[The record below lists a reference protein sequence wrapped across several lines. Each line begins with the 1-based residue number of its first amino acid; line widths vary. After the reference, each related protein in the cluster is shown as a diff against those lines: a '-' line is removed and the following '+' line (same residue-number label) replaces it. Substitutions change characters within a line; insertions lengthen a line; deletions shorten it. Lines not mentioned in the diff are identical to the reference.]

1 MHDPGASALEDRVR
15 FEALISDI
23 ASQFVNVDSDLIDG
37 SIEDAQRRLVEAL
50 DIDRSTLFQFVD
62 DGSELVL
69 THYWA
74 RPEFPPILL
83 PPERIAELFPYI
95 RGRVLAGEAVSF
107 SSVDELPADSP
118 DREHMRQ
125 LGTKSNVSLPL
136 VASGR
141 VIGAV
146 TFSAMRAER
155 SWEPEF
161 LTRLTLVAHVFA
173 GALARKGAEME
184 LRQTL
189 DENARLRDRLLEE
202 NIYLRHQ
209 VHERGGLRETMGRS
223 PAIRSMLAEVD
234 QVAPTDTTV
243 LLYGETGTGK
253 ELVANAIH
261 ERSWRRSK
269 AMVAVNCAA
278 IPAALVESE
287 LFGYEKGAFTGAM
300 ARQIGR
306 FEVADRSTV
315 FLDEIGELSTDVQA
329 KLLRVLQEKQIHR
342 LGSSRSI
349 EIDVRV
355 IAATNRDLERMVAAG
370 SFREDLYY
378 RLNVFPIRIPPLRE
392 RIEDIPMLAWS
403 FVREFSKA
411 MGKRIESIPKDR
423 LLALQRYS
431 WPGNVRELRNVVERA
446 MIVSTGPRLQIEP
459 PRATPD
465 AARGVTRLLDVE
477 RQHIR
482 TVLER
487 TGWRIRGRGGAAEL
501 LDLKPST
508 LEGRMARLGVRR
520 PGQ

>member
-1 MHDPGASALEDRVR
+1 MHASDSSALEDRVR
-15 FEALISDI
+15 FEAVISDI
-23 ASQFVNVDSDLIDG
+23 ASRFLNLDSDLIDG
-37 SIEDAQRRLVEAL
+37 SIEDAQRRLVEVL
-50 DIDRSTLFQFVD
+50 DIDRSALFQFGD
-62 DGSELVL
+62 DGSDVVL

-83 PPERIAELFPYI
+83 PPDRIAELFPYI

-107 SSVDELPADSP
+107 STVDELPAAA

-125 LGTKSNVSLPL
+125 IGTKSNVSLPL
-136 VASGR
+136 LVSGR
-141 VIGAV
+141 VVGSV
-146 TFSAMRAER
+146 TFGAMRAER

-161 LTRLTLVAHVFA
+161 LTRLTLVAHIFA
-173 GALARKGAEME
+173 CALARKAAEME
-184 LRQTL
+184 LRKTL

-234 QVAPTDTTV
+234 QVGPTDASV
-243 LLYGETGTGK
+243 LLLGETGTGK
-253 ELVANAIH
+253 ELVANGIH

-269 AMVAVNCAA
+269 PIVAVNCAA
-278 IPAALVESE
+278 IPPGLVESE
-287 LFGYEKGAFTGAM
+287 LFGYEKGAFSGAM
-300 ARQIGR
+300 SRQIGR
-306 FEVADRSTV
+306 FELADRSTI
-315 FLDEIGELSTDVQA
+315 FLDEIGELSSDVQA

-342 LGSSRSI
+342 LGGSRPIS
-349 EIDVRV
+349 IDVRV
-355 IAATNRDLERMVAAG
+355 IAATNRDLDRMVAAG

-378 RLNVFPIRIPPLRE
+378 RLNVFPITVPPLRE
-392 RIEDIPMLAWS
+392 RAEDIPILAWS
-403 FVREFSKA
+403 FVQEFSKA

-423 LLALQRYS
+423 LQALQRYS

-459 PRATPD
+459 PRAK
-465 AARGVTRLLDVE
+465 AEAVRGVTRLLDVE

-508 LEGRMARLGVRR
+508 LEGRLTRLGLRR
-520 PGQ
+520 PDH

>member
-1 MHDPGASALEDRVR
+1 MHASDPAALEDRVR
-15 FEALISDI
+15 FEAVISDI
-23 ASQFVNVDSDLIDG
+23 ASRFVNLDSDLIDG
-37 SIEDAQRRLVEAL
+37 SIEDAQRRLVEVL
-50 DIDRSTLFQFVD
+50 DLDRSALFQFDD
-62 DGSELVL
+62 DGNDVVL

-83 PPERIAELFPYI
+83 PPDRIAELFPYI

-107 SSVDELPADSP
+107 STVDELPAAA

-125 LGTKSNVSLPL
+125 IGTKSNVTLPL
-136 VASGR
+136 LVSGR
-141 VIGAV
+141 VVGSV
-146 TFSAMRAER
+146 TFAAMRAER

-161 LTRLTLVAHVFA
+161 LTRLTLVAHIFA
-173 GALARKGAEME
+173 CALARKAAERE
-184 LRQTL
+184 LRKTL

-243 LLYGETGTGK
+243 LLLGETGTGK

-261 ERSWRRSK
+261 DRSWRRSK
-269 AMVAVNCAA
+269 PIVAVNCAA
-278 IPAALVESE
+278 IPPGLVESE
-287 LFGYEKGAFTGAM
+287 LFGYEKGAFSGAM

-306 FEVADRSTV
+306 FEVADRSTI
-315 FLDEIGELSTDVQA
+315 FLDEIGELSSDVQA

-342 LGSSRSI
+342 LGGSRPISV
-349 EIDVRV
+349 DVRV
-355 IAATNRDLERMVAAG
+355 IAATNRDLDRMVAAG

-378 RLNVFPIRIPPLRE
+378 RLNVFPITVPPLRE
-392 RIEDIPMLAWS
+392 RAEDIPILAWS
-403 FVREFSKA
+403 FVQEFSKA

-423 LLALQRYS
+423 LQVLQRYS
-431 WPGNVRELRNVVERA
+431 WPGNVRELRNAVERA

-459 PRATPD
+459 PRVKPD

-482 TVLER
+482 SVLDR

-508 LEGRMARLGVRR
+508 LEGRMSRLGLRR
-520 PGQ
+520 PSH